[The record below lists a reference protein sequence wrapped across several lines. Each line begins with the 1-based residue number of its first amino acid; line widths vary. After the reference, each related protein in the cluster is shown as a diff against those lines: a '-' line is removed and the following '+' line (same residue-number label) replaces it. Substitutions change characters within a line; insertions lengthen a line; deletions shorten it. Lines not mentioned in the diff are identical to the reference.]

1 MSADFLA
8 QLDLLGVPVFALAHH
23 EGGPIKGRYRAP
35 KGWQTS
41 NADGNERVLAG
52 LRPTDGVA
60 VLGGAAVDIIDVDPR
75 NGGDESLARLT
86 AENLLPEP
94 VAVVATPSGGWH
106 VYVPALGLE
115 SSKPLPGI
123 DLQSAGRFV
132 LAPPTEGY
140 RLLPRDE
147 WPDLGQHPAD
157 AAKRL
162 RHVIGTRLASPDV
175 EAPSPDAGTP
185 PTPQELDKARA
196 VLDKACREV
205 GLAEG
210 GRNNSV
216 SRHLLPLYNFVLAD
230 CLDQDEV
237 EARLWEAVQG
247 APGDHPY
254 TRAEFEASCESAMS
268 KARPERPRV
277 ENPEADFDALPA
289 AKYDAFLDRF
299 PRVSLAELL
308 DPNQPPRE
316 YVVEPM
322 ILTGVSV
329 AFVAP
334 AGHRKSLIALGLA
347 VAVAKGE
354 PTFAGM
360 PIPKARRVMYVDM
373 ENTPDDLRDRLLS
386 FGLTPDDRLDQ
397 LVLLSLPALSPLDT
411 EQGGSEL
418 LQLIDAYGMAPGDLV
433 VLDSYQRVTKGEEYG
448 SDTTRSYYSETGIH
462 LKRRGLTVIRTDNTG
477 KDVSRGARGSS
488 GKRDDVDVEYLM
500 VSQGD
505 LVQVS
510 TGKVRQRGVGE
521 LTIHVRQ
528 DADGYTTFTSDH
540 TRPAQR
546 RLDECVAW
554 LDSLGLDTA
563 LGQDKAWAWIKEQGE
578 PCSFSRAVVRDA
590 VTFRRDRVADFEPID
605 GHAVA
610 VAGDGRGSVTPE
622 DGGVARRKG
631 AEN

>member
-1 MSADFLA
+1 MTDDFLA
-8 QLDLLGVPVFALAHH
+8 QLDLLGVPVFSLPRQK
-23 EGGPIKGRYRAP
+23 GGAIKGRYRAP

-41 NADGNERVLAG
+41 SPDQNDRVLAA
-52 LRPTDGVA
+52 LRPTEGVG
-60 VLGGAAVDIIDVDPR
+60 VLGGGAVDIIDVDPR
-75 NGGDESLARLT
+75 NGGDQSLARLT
-86 AENLLPEP
+86 ADNLLPEP

-123 DLQSAGRFV
+123 DLQSSGRFV

-140 RLLPRDE
+140 RVLPRDE

-157 AAKRL
+157 AANRL
-162 RHVIGTRLASPDV
+162 RHVIGTRLPSP
-175 EAPSPDAGTP
+175 EAEAESPDAGTP

-205 GLAEG
+205 RLAEG

-237 EARLWEAVQG
+237 GDRLWEAVQD

-254 TRAEFEASCESAMS
+254 TRAEFDASCESAMS

-277 ENPEADFDALPA
+277 ESPEADFDSLPD
-289 AKYDAFLDRF
+289 AKHDGVLDRF
-299 PRVSLAELL
+299 PRMSLAELL
-308 DPNQPPRE
+308 NPNQPPRE

-322 ILTGVSV
+322 ILAGVSV

-360 PIPKARRVMYVDM
+360 TIPKARRVLYVDM

-386 FGLTPDDRLDQ
+386 FGLTPTDRLDR

-411 EQGGSEL
+411 KTGGDDL
-418 LQLIDAYGMAPGDLV
+418 MAILDAYGMERGDLV
-433 VLDSYQRVTKGEEYG
+433 VLDSYQRVTEAGEND
-448 SDTTRSYYSETGIH
+448 SDTTRGYYRHTGVR
-462 LKRRGLTVIRTDNTG
+462 LKARGLTVIRTDNTG
-477 KDVSRGARGSS
+477 KDVARGARGSS

-500 VSQGD
+500 ESHGD

-528 DADGYTTFTSDH
+528 DADGYTTFSSDH

-554 LDSLGLDTA
+554 LDSLGLDA
-563 LGQDKAWAWIKEQGE
+563 RLGQDKAWAWIKGQGE
-578 PCSFSRAVVRDA
+578 PCSFSRAVVREA
-590 VTFRRDRVADFEPID
+590 VAFRRDREADFEPIE

-610 VAGDGRGSVTPE
+610 VAGDGLGSVTPE
-622 DGGVARRKG
+622 DSGVARREG
-631 AEN
+631 AEK